1 MDGLKVQF
9 RDILPVI
16 SSTTVNPHA
25 RPVGISSTIQDPV
38 LLDAWNSKIKLYIS
52 DQVFVWIV
60 RGKDFTYDQW
70 ARAAPLNS
78 SPRQMEWEIS
88 VGRQIRLRDRP
99 TLLARQEDPGLVGD
113 IIENIRTQ
121 ARIGR
126 YLEKQ
131 PLFKV
136 VLRWV
141 RLIGHV

>member
-1 MDGLKVQF
+1 
-9 RDILPVI
+9 
-16 SSTTVNPHA
+16 
-25 RPVGISSTIQDPV
+25 
-38 LLDAWNSKIKLYIS
+38 
-52 DQVFVWIV
+52 
-60 RGKDFTYDQW
+60 
-70 ARAAPLNS
+70 
-78 SPRQMEWEIS
+78 MEWEIS